1 MKYFLPLLLFTLLFV
16 SCERATIYPQD
27 KPVPVNITFSDFSFT
42 FEDDSFTPATR
53 ARVTPSE
60 ADMNRISLS
69 VFASDNTLAF
79 STTRNASVDT
89 DNFEQISCSLLPGN
103 YHFVAIA
110 HKANDPNEPAV
121 AIASTTQ
128 ATLTTSKLL
137 KIHAVNQPVTIGA
150 NQTNNVVIDLRQA
163 INSHFQIKTTDPT
176 PSNVAS
182 CELLINPSSSTD
194 TYVFNPTT
202 GFAEQSY
209 QYSTEFL
216 LSDLSEKT
224 FQDVLLGVNCLLTEN
239 PQNVSITVNM
249 KDASGA
255 IVKTRTFTNIPMA
268 PHRITRATGSFFHSS
283 VNSSF
288 TLDTSF
294 DPMYEFTF

>member
-1 MKYFLPLLLFTLLFV
+1 MKYFLPLLLFSLLFV
-16 SCERATIYPQD
+16 SCERETICPQD

-42 FEDDSFTPATR
+42 FEDDIVTPATR
-53 ARVTPSE
+53 VTLSK

-150 NQTNNVVIDLRQA
+150 NQNNNVVIDLRKA
-163 INSHFQIKTTDPT
+163 INSQFQLKTTDPT

-209 QYSTEFL
+209 QYSTEFFV
-216 LSDLSEKT
+216 SDISQNT
-224 FQDVLLGVNCLLTEN
+224 FQNVSLAVSCLLTEN

-268 PHRITRATGSFFHSS
+268 SHRITRATGSFFHST

-288 TLDTSF
+288 TLDTTF
-294 DPMYEFTF
+294 DPMYQFTF

>member
-1 MKYFLPLLLFTLLFV
+1 MKHFLPLFLFTLLFV
-16 SCERATIYPQD
+16 SCERETICHQD

-53 ARVTPSE
+53 VTPSE
-60 ADMNRISLS
+60 VGMNRISLS

-89 DNFEQISCSLLPGN
+89 DNFEQFSCSLLPGD

-137 KIHAVNQPVTIGA
+137 KIYAVNQPVTIGA

-163 INSHFQIKTTDPT
+163 INSQFQLKTTDPT

-182 CELLINPSSSTD
+182 CELLINPSSSTN
-194 TYVFNPTT
+194 TYVFSPTT
-202 GFAEQSY
+202 GLAEQSY
-209 QYSTEFL
+209 QYSTEIL
-216 LSDLSEKT
+216 VSEIRDKT
-224 FQDVLLGVNCLLTEN
+224 FQNVTLGVNCLLTEN

-255 IVKTRTFTNIPMA
+255 IVKTRTFTNISMT
-268 PHRITRATGSFFHSS
+268 PHRITCATGSFFPSS

-288 TLDTSF
+288 TLDTTF
-294 DPMYEFTF
+294 DPIYKFTF

>member
-1 MKYFLPLLLFTLLFV
+1 MKHFLPLFFFTLLFV
-16 SCERATIYPQD
+16 SCERETICHQD

-42 FEDDSFTPATR
+42 FEDDNFTPATR
-53 ARVTPSE
+53 VTPSE
-60 ADMNRISLS
+60 VGMNRISLS

-89 DNFEQISCSLLPGN
+89 DNFEKFSCSLLPGD

-137 KIHAVNQPVTIGA
+137 KIYAVNQPVTIGA
-150 NQTNNVVIDLRQA
+150 NPTNNVVIDLRQA
-163 INSHFQIKTTDPT
+163 INSQFQLKTTDPT

-182 CELLINPSSSTD
+182 CELLINPSSSSTD
-194 TYVFNPTT
+194 TYVFSPTT

-209 QYSTEFL
+209 QYSTEIL
-216 LSDLSEKT
+216 VSDIRDKT
-224 FQDVLLGVNCLLTEN
+224 FQNVTLGVNCLLTEN

-255 IVKTRTFTNIPMA
+255 IVKTRTFTNIPMT

-283 VNSSF
+283 ANSSF
-288 TLDTSF
+288 TLDTSL